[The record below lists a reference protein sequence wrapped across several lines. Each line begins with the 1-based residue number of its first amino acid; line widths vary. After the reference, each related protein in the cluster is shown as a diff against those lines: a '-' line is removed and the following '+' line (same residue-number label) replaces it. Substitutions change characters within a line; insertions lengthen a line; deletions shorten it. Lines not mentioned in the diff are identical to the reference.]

1 MSRSGDSLRKTSISL
16 ALIAFELFV
25 GYAFFGTNL
34 FPTSNV
40 KNADLSGSSITGRR
54 SASAKNDSLR
64 STNAKKSG
72 SLKSKPQKADSSGS
86 ATTVPTT
93 TTLPT
98 TTTTVTTTTT
108 STSTSATPS
117 SYVASN
123 PAYAAITVRVAN
135 GTTIPGLAE
144 RITSYLGEIG
154 FNVVSPV
161 NATQQVASSTVYY
174 AQGFS
179 VSAQYI
185 ASRLGLSSTQVVQDS
200 SSIPVNAP
208 PEDINIVVGPDLS
221 SAP

>member
-34 FPTSNV
+34 FPASNV

-54 SASAKNDSLR
+54 SASAKNGSLR

-93 TTLPT
+93 TTLP
-98 TTTTVTTTTT
+98 TTTVTTTTT